1 MRVRTTRVL
10 AGLAAAGT
18 AMALWAGTAGAAPS
32 GGSGLSLNV
41 TGPIPVNVPPIPLV
55 TLPPGGSTTVA
66 GVSVPGVLS
75 AGVLNAASTAT
86 GPNGA
91 ASSASVANL
100 SALPAVA
107 PITATAVSS
116 SCASDPSG
124 TSGTSSI
131 VNGVVLGTPVAVS
144 PAPNSS
150 LTVPAV
156 GTVILNEQQTSGSQ
170 ITVRA
175 IHAIIATP
183 LGIGANLPVAT
194 SVCDSGLNSPGSG
207 SGSGSG
213 GGRAVAVSQATAAA
227 ATSANPTLAG

>member
-1 MRVRTTRVL
+1 
-10 AGLAAAGT
+10 
-18 AMALWAGTAGAAPS
+18 MALWAGTAGAAPS
-32 GGSGLSLNV
+32 GSGSGLSLNV

-75 AGVLNAASTAT
+75 AGVLNAASQAT

-131 VNGVVLGTPVAVS
+131 VNGVVLGSPVAVS

-183 LGIGANLPVAT
+183 LGVGANLPVAT

-207 SGSGSG
+207 SGV
-213 GGRAVAVSQATAAA
+213 GGRSVAVSQATAAA

>member
-1 MRVRTTRVL
+1 V
-10 AGLAAAGT
+10 
-18 AMALWAGTAGAAPS
+18 AGTAGAAPS
-32 GGSGLSLNV
+32 GSGSGLSLNV

-75 AGVLNAASTAT
+75 AGVLNAASTQT

-100 SALPAVA
+100 AALPAVA

-116 SCASDPSG
+116 SCTSDPSG

-131 VNGVVLGTPVAVS
+131 VNGVVLGSPVAVS

-213 GGRAVAVSQATAAA
+213 SGGRAVAVGQATAAA
-227 ATSANPTLAG
+227 ATAANPTLAG